1 MATER
6 PLVVIVGPTASG
18 KTSLAV
24 RLAKEFGGEIISA
37 DSRAVYRGLDIG
49 TAKPSVEDRQGV
61 PHWGID
67 IVDPDQRFTAI
78 DFQSYASEMIDT
90 IRARG
95 RVPFLVGGTGLYVD
109 SVLYGYKFPAGV
121 GDLDRRE
128 RLMKLSLEDLYS
140 YCGENNIELP
150 ENMKNKRYV
159 VNNILRNGANLKRN
173 NTILT
178 NSIVVGIATEKS
190 VLRSRIEQRA
200 IEMFASDIISEARGL
215 AERYGW
221 NCEAMTG
228 NIYPMIHEYLDG
240 HITKQEAL
248 QKFIVQDWRLA
259 KRQSTWFRRSE
270 HVVWQSADDAYTY
283 LAHYLAPGSD
293 S

>member
-67 IVDPDQRFTAI
+67 IADPDQRFTAV
-78 DFQSYASEMIDT
+78 DFQRYASGMIDT

-95 RVPFLVGGTGLYVD
+95 RLPFLVGGTGLYID
-109 SVLYGYKFPAGV
+109 SVLYGYEFPAGV
-121 GDLDRRE
+121 DDLDRRE
-128 RLMKLSLEDLYS
+128 RLMKLSLEELYR

-150 ENMKNKRYV
+150 ENTKNKRYV
-159 VNNILRNGANLKRN
+159 VNNILRNGTKLKRK

-178 NSIVVGIATEKS
+178 NTIVVGIATEKS

-200 IEMFASDIISEARGL
+200 SEMFKSDIVNEVRGL
-215 AERYGW
+215 TDNYGW
-221 NCEAMTG
+221 NSEAMTG
-228 NIYPMIHEYLDG
+228 NIYPLIHEYLEG
-240 HITKQEAL
+240 RITEQEAL
-248 QKFIVQDWRLA
+248 RKFIVQDWQLA
-259 KRQSTWFRRSE
+259 KRQNTWFRRGE
-270 HVVWQSADDAYTY
+270 HVVWLSADDAYTY
-283 LAHYLAPGSD
+283 LAHLLVHGSD